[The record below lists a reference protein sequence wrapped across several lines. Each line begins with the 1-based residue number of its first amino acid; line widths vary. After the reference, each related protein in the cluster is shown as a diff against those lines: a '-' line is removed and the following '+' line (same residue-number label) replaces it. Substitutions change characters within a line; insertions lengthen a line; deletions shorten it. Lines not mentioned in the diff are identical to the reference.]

1 MLKVESKY
9 TKKYLFAI
17 LFFIIMSIICVTI
30 FLTNINSGINEKV
43 QEILLNEVISHR
55 KSLEATISIQYQE
68 LEGISEY
75 ITSLNTRDMSQLI
88 NFTKAFVSK
97 NGFDRIVVAFE
108 DGIGYLSDGS
118 SYDISTRGY
127 YQDTMNGGARN
138 SEPVDSVIDGERRMA
153 LSVPIYSQHG
163 QIIGMVMGSYDVRAI
178 SEIEFSNLYNNKG
191 YTYLI
196 DYSGNFLINDQK
208 LHNYQGNFYDYC
220 QESNILSNQQLQQ
233 IKTDISNYVS
243 GCVLTK
249 GGKETRYLVYVPL
262 ESSEWVICY
271 SVLVSDAFQ
280 DYQFIMKYET
290 YLLGAVAMVLTVTVL
305 YIFIVNKKERRV
317 LLKRAD
323 YDSLT
328 GLYNRRKLTEEIKRY
343 LKAQSE
349 FGLAILDIDDFKF
362 EFKKMNKSGAL
373 FDVNKLMNI
382 SKTYISHLK
391 ANDLYNRVSKYLL
404 EYDKEFY
411 NVFTKDEVYSTNILN
426 IEREVKKPRKD
437 IGKYSDVFNEIN
449 YMYDEYFKPIYEET
463 NLNADMYLEYISSVF
478 NSNDDKNTWFNNLS
492 EFAAKYNYAQM
503 KDYKEN
509 PDNYVGHIGDFC
521 EGLRYIIS
529 GRRQTPDLY
538 EITKLLGKERLLS
551 RINNYKK
558 DQM

>member
-233 IKTDISNYVS
+233 IKTV
-243 GCVLTK
+243 
-249 GGKETRYLVYVPL
+249 
-262 ESSEWVICY
+262 
-271 SVLVSDAFQ
+271 
-280 DYQFIMKYET
+280 
-290 YLLGAVAMVLTVTVL
+290 

-349 FGLAILDIDDFKF
+349 FGLAILDIDDFKKINDTYGHPIGDIILKEIGQILRDNLGEYLVGRLGGD
-362 EFKKMNKSGAL
+362 EFVILIENVQIINIVIQKLELTCNQIAKIKIEEHPDIVVTCSCGLAVAPKDGETVAELYKAADSALYIAKSLGK
-373 FDVNKLMNI
+373 NKL
-382 SKTYISHLK
+382 
-391 ANDLYNRVSKYLL
+391 
-404 EYDKEFY
+404 
-411 NVFTKDEVYSTNILN
+411 
-426 IEREVKKPRKD
+426 
-437 IGKYSDVFNEIN
+437 
-449 YMYDEYFKPIYEET
+449 
-463 NLNADMYLEYISSVF
+463 
-478 NSNDDKNTWFNNLS
+478 
-492 EFAAKYNYAQM
+492 AK
-503 KDYKEN
+503 
-509 PDNYVGHIGDFC
+509 F
-521 EGLRYIIS
+521 
-529 GRRQTPDLY
+529 
-538 EITKLLGKERLLS
+538 
-551 RINNYKK
+551 
-558 DQM
+558 

>member
-233 IKTDISNYVS
+233 IKTDLSNYVS

-349 FGLAILDIDDFKF
+349 FGLAILDIDDFKKINDTYGHPIGDIILKEIGQILRDNLGEYLVGRLGGD
-362 EFKKMNKSGAL
+362 EFVILIENVQIINIVIQKLELTCNQIAKIKIEEHPDIVVTCSCGLAVAPKDGETVAELYKAADSALYIAKSLGK
-373 FDVNKLMNI
+373 NKL
-382 SKTYISHLK
+382 
-391 ANDLYNRVSKYLL
+391 
-404 EYDKEFY
+404 
-411 NVFTKDEVYSTNILN
+411 
-426 IEREVKKPRKD
+426 
-437 IGKYSDVFNEIN
+437 
-449 YMYDEYFKPIYEET
+449 
-463 NLNADMYLEYISSVF
+463 
-478 NSNDDKNTWFNNLS
+478 
-492 EFAAKYNYAQM
+492 AK
-503 KDYKEN
+503 
-509 PDNYVGHIGDFC
+509 F
-521 EGLRYIIS
+521 
-529 GRRQTPDLY
+529 
-538 EITKLLGKERLLS
+538 
-551 RINNYKK
+551 
-558 DQM
+558 